1 MCLRVYFHGNKDLF
15 SSLNYLNSANIQT
28 SYYLLQMLVFSNK
41 HTFVQL
47 KVVKFRL
54 LMDKK
59 MALKLKKS
67 KKLLNHKFL
76 IN

>member
-1 MCLRVYFHGNKDLF
+1 MCLRVFFHGNKDRF
-15 SSLNYLNSANIQT
+15 SSLNYSNSANIQT
-28 SYYLLQMLVFSNK
+28 SYYLSQMLVFSNK

-47 KVVKFRL
+47 KVVRFLL

-67 KKLLNHKFL
+67 KKILEYN
-76 IN
+76 